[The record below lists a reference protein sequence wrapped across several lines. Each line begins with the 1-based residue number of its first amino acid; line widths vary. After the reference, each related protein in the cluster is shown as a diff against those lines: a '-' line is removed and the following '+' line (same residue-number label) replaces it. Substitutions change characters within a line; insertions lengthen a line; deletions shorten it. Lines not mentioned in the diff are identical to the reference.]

1 LLSVKR
7 RISQLPGA
15 SLCLLTNAR
24 KPVAVSSSPPKGLR
38 SFFLVLRRAS
48 APFALLLLAGCHKAA
63 PPAPPPLKVDTATA
77 IVQTVPIFGEW
88 VATLDGMVNAQ
99 IQPQVGGYLISQD
112 YKEGSE
118 VHKGQVLFEIDPRPW
133 QATQDQA
140 SGSLAQA
147 KAQYKLATVNVN
159 RDTPLVLAQAY
170 SQSSLDT
177 ELGTQ
182 EADKAS
188 VESAEATLESARLN
202 VGFTKVRSLI
212 DGVAGQVAI
221 QVGNLVSTTSQLV
234 EVSQLNP
241 IKVYFFVSEQE
252 YMSLAARARGMG
264 KTDLLSTGDTL
275 PLTLTLANNETYS
288 KTGHVIS
295 VDRAVSTQTG
305 SIRIAASFANPHN
318 LLRPNQFGTVS
329 AQTEVLTDA
338 VLIPQRAV
346 NELQG
351 SYQVVVVGADNI
363 AHLKTVTLGPS
374 VGTNMVIL
382 KGIQGGD
389 QVVTEGIDKMKEG
402 MKVAPHSA
410 ASSTP
415 PQGQKPQGN

>member
-1 LLSVKR
+1 MTGWPVKP
-7 RISQLPGA
+7 Q
-15 SLCLLTNAR
+15 
-24 KPVAVSSSPPKGLR
+24 SSS
-38 SFFLVLRRAS
+38 
-48 APFALLLLAGCHKAA
+48 
-63 PPAPPPLKVDTATA
+63 
-77 IVQTVPIFGEW
+77 
-88 VATLDGMVNAQ
+88 
-99 IQPQVGGYLISQD
+99 
-112 YKEGSE
+112 
-118 VHKGQVLFEIDPRPW
+118 
-133 QATQDQA
+133 
-140 SGSLAQA
+140 
-147 KAQYKLATVNVN
+147 
-159 RDTPLVLAQAY
+159 
-170 SQSSLDT
+170 
-177 ELGTQ
+177 
-182 EADKAS
+182 
-188 VESAEATLESARLN
+188 
-202 VGFTKVRSLI
+202 
-212 DGVAGQVAI
+212 
-221 QVGNLVSTTSQLV
+221 
-234 EVSQLNP
+234 
-241 IKVYFFVSEQE
+241 
-252 YMSLAARARGMG
+252 
-264 KTDLLSTGDTL
+264 GDTL
-275 PLTLTLANNETYS
+275 PLTLTLANNQKFS